1 MSQEGVLEERVSGG
15 RAGGT
20 GLEVRIPRFGDPSVF
35 DVGPAAIT
43 APGPGEI
50 LLRHEAVGVNFIDV
64 YHRTGLYA
72 LPMPAV
78 IGVEGA
84 GVIEAVGA
92 DVTTVAVGD
101 RVVYG
106 GAIGGY
112 ATRRLL
118 PVWRAV
124 RLPGG
129 VPLEAAA
136 ALWLKGLTAHMLLTR
151 TCSVGPGTVLLVHAA
166 AGGLGAV
173 LVRWAK
179 RLGATVIGT
188 VGSEAKAE
196 IARGFG
202 ADRVIVGRDADFAAA
217 AREITGGQ
225 GVDYAID
232 GIGGATLL
240 KTFDAVRRFGTV
252 ASVGQA
258 AGPIPPI
265 RVEEIGPLRSLSLAR
280 PSVMAYA
287 ADEATYHRAS
297 ADLLAAM
304 GEGITAEIGARYP
317 LEAVARAHTDLEAG
331 RTVGSVILLP

>member
-1 MSQEGVLEERVSGG
+1 MIMSEERMTAAPAIG
-15 RAGGT
+15 A
-20 GLEVRIPRFGDPSVF
+20 GLEVRIARFGDPSVF
-35 DVGPAAIT
+35 DIGPATVA

-50 LLRHEAVGVNFIDV
+50 LLRQDAIGVNFIDV

-84 GVIEAVGA
+84 GVVEAVGA
-92 DVTTVAVGD
+92 DVTTVAIGD

-106 GAIGGY
+106 GAVGGY

-118 PVWRAV
+118 PAWRAV
-124 RLPGG
+124 RLPDA
-129 VPLEAAA
+129 VSAEAAA

-196 IARGFG
+196 IARGLG
-202 ADRVIVGRDADFAAA
+202 ADQIVVGRDADFATAVRAA
-217 AREITGGQ
+217 TNGLGA
-225 GVDYAID
+225 DYAID

-240 KTFDAVRRFGTV
+240 RTFDAVRKFGTV

-265 RVEEIGPLRSLSLAR
+265 RVEEIGPMRSLSLAR

-287 ADEATYHRAS
+287 ADEATYRRAS

-304 GEGITAEIGARYP
+304 AEGIMAEIGARYP
-317 LEAVARAHTDLEAG
+317 LAEAARAHADLEAG